1 MNQAEVI
8 ETWLGSLADAVETAG
23 PQRLEVVGRTP
34 MMVVS
39 LDLYRSL
46 AGYRPAFI
54 DMLGSFEVPVTELPG
69 EQTPFNLAGRPVP
82 HKF

>member
-1 MNQAEVI
+1 
-8 ETWLGSLADAVETAG
+8 
-23 PQRLEVVGRTP
+23 
-34 MMVVS
+34 MVVS

-54 DMLGSFEVPVTELPG
+54 DMLGSFEVPATELPG

-82 HKF
+82 HKY